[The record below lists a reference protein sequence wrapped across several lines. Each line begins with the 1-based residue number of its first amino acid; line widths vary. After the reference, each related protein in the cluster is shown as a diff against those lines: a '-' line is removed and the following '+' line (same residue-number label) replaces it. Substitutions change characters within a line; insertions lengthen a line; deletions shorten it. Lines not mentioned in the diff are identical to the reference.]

1 MAFCI
6 LIKREKTMRGIDY
19 LGTLIM
25 WLVVLIGW
33 LIKGGKTNLLKEI
46 AKIDDSAKR
55 NVGIIFEQIRR

>member
-1 MAFCI
+1 
-6 LIKREKTMRGIDY
+6 MRGIDY

-55 NVGIIFEQIRR
+55 NVGIIFVIFFLGPIL

>member
-1 MAFCI
+1 
-6 LIKREKTMRGIDY
+6 MRGIDY

-46 AKIDDSAKR
+46 AKIDASAKR
-55 NVGIIFEQIRR
+55 NVGIIFVIFFLGPIFLGECRGN